1 MLLNSLP
8 TSVHAEWSVSNKY
21 QIVPP
26 DVSYLKRR
34 VLEVLWTSTVL
45 SLVMVTAVVVVVVVT
60 WHWRWMSASK
70 KHLSAAN
77 ACENVFVLLGSKK
90 N

>member
-26 DVSYLKRR
+26 DVSYLKRH
-34 VLEVLWTSTVL
+34 VLEVLWTGNSLIPGNGNGGGMVL
-45 SLVMVTAVVVVVVVT
+45 EMDVCLIKETCID
-60 WHWRWMSASK
+60 SK
-70 KHLSAAN
+70 CMWN
-77 ACENVFVLLGSKK
+77 CVCGLGKA
-90 N
+90 

>member
-26 DVSYLKRR
+26 DVSYLKRH
-34 VLEVLWTSTVL
+34 VLEVLWTDKGLIPGNGNGGGVVL
-45 SLVMVTAVVVVVVVT
+45 ATDVCLIKETFIDNKCMWSCVCA
-60 WHWRWMSASK
+60 
-70 KHLSAAN
+70 
-77 ACENVFVLLGSKK
+77 LGKE
-90 N
+90 